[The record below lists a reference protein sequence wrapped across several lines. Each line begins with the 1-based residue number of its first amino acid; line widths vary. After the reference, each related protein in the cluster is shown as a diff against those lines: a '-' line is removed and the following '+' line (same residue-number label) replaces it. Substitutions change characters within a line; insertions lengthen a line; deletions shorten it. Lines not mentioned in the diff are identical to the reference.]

1 MSVPR
6 IGAKM
11 SANAAPTQAPA
22 QRPAASDDQDT
33 LLLSADDHEVLLLS
47 GYDQELSIE
56 DEPDGD
62 PIDEKGVEGCI
73 DEGCIADEWADA
85 ELVESVRVGEY
96 GSRDEYSGAVGIMWS
111 FPQLSRALFGSR
123 HDWPRVIGRPESSAP
138 DQV

>member
-22 QRPAASDDQDT
+22 QRPATSDDQDP

-47 GYDQELSIE
+47 GDDQALSIE

-62 PIDEKGVEGCI
+62 PIDEK
-73 DEGCIADEWADA
+73 ASTTA
-85 ELVESVRVGEY
+85 STR
-96 GSRDEYSGAVGIMWS
+96 GAS
-111 FPQLSRALFGSR
+111 QTNALTLS
-123 HDWPRVIGRPESSAP
+123 SSSPCVSASTGAGMSILE
-138 DQV
+138 Q

>member
-1 MSVPR
+1 MSLPR

-22 QRPAASDDQDT
+22 QRPAASDDQDPVA
-33 LLLSADDHEVLLLS
+33 LSADDHEVLLLS

-73 DEGCIADEWADA
+73 DEGCIADECADA
-85 ELVESVRVGEY
+85 GLVEPVCVGEY
-96 GSRDEYSGAVGIMWS
+96 GSRDEYSGAVGIMWV
-111 FPQLSRALFGSR
+111 LSALKRGPFRSR
-123 HDWPRVIGRPESSAP
+123 HD
-138 DQV
+138 

>member
-22 QRPAASDDQDT
+22 QRPAASDDQDPV
-33 LLLSADDHEVLLLS
+33 LLSADDHEALVLS

-62 PIDEKGVEGCI
+62 PMDAKGAEGCI
-73 DEGCIADEWADA
+73 DEGCIADECADA
-85 ELVESVRVGEY
+85 GLVESVRVGE
-96 GSRDEYSGAVGIMWS
+96 
-111 FPQLSRALFGSR
+111 
-123 HDWPRVIGRPESSAP
+123 
-138 DQV
+138 